1 MKIFVAG
8 ATGVIGRQL
17 VPLLRDAGHDVVGTS
32 RRPGAADIEMDVFDR
47 EAVMRAVAEAE
58 PDVVVHQLT
67 DLSDADLDANARIRA
82 AGTRNLVDATLAA
95 GVPKIIAQSIAW
107 AYDTGRGAALECE
120 PLRLP
125 SINRHEDA
133 CFDVREC
140 VVLRYGLMYGPGTWY
155 APGDRIEEQLRAG
168 ELTADEA
175 ISSFVH
181 VRDAAAATVLALRWP
196 SGPVNV
202 VDDDPAPSYEWLPEL
217 ADTFGAPSPPR
228 RIGAEPWARGAC
240 NTLARI
246 RGWVPEFPSWRAG
259 FASQLS
265 EPRRYEAA

>member
-32 RRPGAADIEMDVFDR
+32 RRPGAADVQVDVFDR
-47 EAVMRAVAEAE
+47 DAVMRAVAEAE

-67 DLSDADLDANARIRA
+67 DLSAADLDANARIRRE
-82 AGTRNLVDATLAA
+82 GTRNLVDATRAA
-95 GVPKIIAQSIAW
+95 GVPKIVVQSIAW
-107 AYDTGRGAALECE
+107 AYDTGDGPALECE

-125 SINRHEDA
+125 SIHSHEDTS
-133 CFDVREC
+133 FDIDEC
-140 VVLRYGLMYGPGTWY
+140 VVLRYGLLYGPGTWY
-155 APGDRIEEQLRAG
+155 APGDRIEAQLRAG
-168 ELTADEA
+168 ELVADEA

-196 SGPVNV
+196 SGPVNI

-217 ADTFGAPSPPR
+217 ADVFGAPPPRR

-259 FASQLS
+259 FPSQLG
-265 EPRRYEAA
+265 EQRRYAA